1 MKIKNYIFI
10 AWALAAMNVQADTL
24 QLDLKATIA
33 MAQRQSPSVQSARNT
48 FLSAYWAYRYHQ
60 ANYLPSLSLSSSPY
74 INKEVNKIT
83 QSDGTALF
91 LKQDQLSADLTLKI
105 NQNISL
111 TGGSLFVKSS
121 LNRLDELH
129 NKITAYSSQ
138 PFIVGYEQSL
148 FGYNSLKWNRRIE
161 PIRFRES
168 KKRYAETLEIVSAKA
183 AGSRGE

>member
-1 MKIKNYIFI
+1 
-10 AWALAAMNVQADTL
+10 
-24 QLDLKATIA
+24 

-91 LKQDQLSADLTLKI
+91 LKQDQLGADLTLKI

-148 FGYNSLKWNRRIE
+148 FWL
-161 PIRFRES
+161 
-168 KKRYAETLEIVSAKA
+168 
-183 AGSRGE
+183 

>member
-1 MKIKNYIFI
+1 MAFVVVFAKVIIMKIKNYLFI
-10 AWALAAMNVQADTL
+10 VWALAALNVQADTLQADTL
-24 QLDLKATIA
+24 QLDLAATIA

-111 TGGSLFVKSS
+111 TGGESFC
-121 LNRLDELH
+121 EEF
-129 NKITAYSSQ
+129 AQ
-138 PFIVGYEQSL
+138 PLG
-148 FGYNSLKWNRRIE
+148 
-161 PIRFRES
+161 
-168 KKRYAETLEIVSAKA
+168 
-183 AGSRGE
+183 

>member
-1 MKIKNYIFI
+1 MKKKNYLFI
-10 AWALAAMNVQADTL
+10 VWALRSPECSSRHFAARPGGYHCDGATAVAIGAECPQYL
-24 QLDLKATIA
+24 SVCLLGLSVSSGQLICL
-33 MAQRQSPSVQSARNT
+33 R
-48 FLSAYWAYRYHQ
+48 F
-60 ANYLPSLSLSSSPY
+60 PSLSSPY

-91 LKQDQLSADLTLKI
+91 LKQDQLGADLTLKI

-148 FGYNSLKWNRRIE
+148 FGYNSLKWNRQDRTYPVPGIQE
-161 PIRFRES
+161 AICRNVGDCFGKS
-168 KKRYAETLEIVSAKA
+168 L
-183 AGSRGE
+183 